1 MNASRNPWRRLLTV
15 GCLTTLAFTG
25 CSSMYYNAMEKIG
38 YHKRDLLVSRVQ
50 GARDAQQEAKEQFE
64 SALEQFQSVLGTTG
78 GSLEQSYK
86 TLNGEYK
93 RSESKAKAVHERIAA
108 VENVATA
115 LFKEWETELDQYAN
129 LSLRRRSE
137 SQLQQTQR
145 QYQQLLEAMKR
156 AEAKID
162 PVLTAF
168 HDQVLFLKHNL
179 NAQAIAALQSE
190 LQTIETDVARLISE
204 MEASIREAESFL
216 RTVGQG

>member
-1 MNASRNPWRRLLTV
+1 MNASRNPWRRLLAV
-15 GCLTTLAFTG
+15 GCLTVLTFTG
-25 CSSMYYNAMEKIG
+25 CSSMYYNAMEKVG

-86 TLNGEYK
+86 TLNREYK

-115 LFKEWETELDQYAN
+115 LFKEWQAELDQYAN
-129 LSLRRRSE
+129 LTLRRRSE

-145 QYQQLLEAMKR
+145 QYQQLLGAMKR
-156 AEAKID
+156 AEGKID